1 MTPTKYDFM
10 RDMLIK
16 YRNKHRK
23 ELGLC
28 PEQPE
33 AAQRT
38 PEPIKAT
45 DGQAGGPD
53 GKLANP
59 MPIKTKV
66 GLGVMC
72 EYDDDAPE
80 PEGTVFFN
88 SWPKVG
94 DEVVLP
100 SDGKTWFITRIR
112 EHDSYPVIVRMKEM
126 SSDT

>member
-10 RDMLIK
+10 RDMLTK

-45 DGQAGGPD
+45 DGQSEAFD
-53 GKLANP
+53 GTQDNP
-59 MPIKTKV
+59 MP
-66 GLGVMC
+66 L
-72 EYDDDAPE
+72 DSAFPE
-80 PEGTVFFN
+80 NQHSTYAEDEPVEG
-88 SWPKVG
+88 
-94 DEVVLP
+94 E
-100 SDGKTWFITRIR
+100 
-112 EHDSYPVIVRMKEM
+112 
-126 SSDT
+126 